1 MDNGSSV
8 LTVSKHYILNLLSVV
23 DNCQKNKDTV
33 PNYEIEK
40 MMIFI
45 KFETFL
51 EIKNLN
57 I

>member
-1 MDNGSSV
+1 MDNGSSI
-8 LTVSKHYILNLLSVV
+8 LTVSKYYILNLLSVV
-23 DNCQKNKDTV
+23 DNCQKDKDTV